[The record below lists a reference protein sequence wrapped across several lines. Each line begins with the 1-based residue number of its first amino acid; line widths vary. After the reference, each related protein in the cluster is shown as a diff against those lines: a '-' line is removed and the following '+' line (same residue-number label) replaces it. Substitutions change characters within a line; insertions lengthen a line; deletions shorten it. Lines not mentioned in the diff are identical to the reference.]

1 MLLTQ
6 PEADPGELV
15 RDAIEAFLSRN
26 DISGDTI
33 AVSVPGQAGLSK
45 FIKLP
50 PVEASKIPDIVTYEA
65 RQQIPFPLEQV
76 IWSWQRLE
84 GGIEESGFVIDAE
97 IALFAMKRDQVAKAL
112 EPFKEADIEIDI
124 LQLSPVSLANVVM
137 FDQLPKAS
145 EADPEAPPSIN
156 CFSFFG
162 CRFNRSYCYKWAK
175 NLAANNAYWWQQF
188 HPGTCS
194 GNADDIPKSR
204 ELEAQCR
211 TG

>member
-15 RDAIEAFLSRN
+15 RDAVEEFLSRN

-145 EADPEAPPSIN
+145 EVDPEAPPPSIVLASMGVDSTDLN
-156 CFSFFG
+156 
-162 CRFNRSYCYKWAK
+162 CYKWAE
-175 NLAANNAYWWQQF
+175 NLAANDAYWWQQF
-188 HPGTCS
+188 HSGTRS
-194 GNADDIPKSR
+194 GNANDIPKSR
-204 ELEAQCR
+204 ELKAQCR

>member
-1 MLLTQ
+1 MARSRNVWGIDIGKCGLKALRCSRSSDSEKLVADAFDYIEYPMLLTQ

-15 RDAIEAFLSRN
+15 RDAVEEFLSRN
-26 DISGDTI
+26 DIVGDTI

-97 IALFAMKRDQVAKAL
+97 IALFA
-112 EPFKEADIEIDI
+112 
-124 LQLSPVSLANVVM
+124 N
-137 FDQLPKAS
+137 
-145 EADPEAPPSIN
+145 
-156 CFSFFG
+156 FS
-162 CRFNRSYCYKWAK
+162 
-175 NLAANNAYWWQQF
+175 
-188 HPGTCS
+188 
-194 GNADDIPKSR
+194 
-204 ELEAQCR
+204 
-211 TG
+211 